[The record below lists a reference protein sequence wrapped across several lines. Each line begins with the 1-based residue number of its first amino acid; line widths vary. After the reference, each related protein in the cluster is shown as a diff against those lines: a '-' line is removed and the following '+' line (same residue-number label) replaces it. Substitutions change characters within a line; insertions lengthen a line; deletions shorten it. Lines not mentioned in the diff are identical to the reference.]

1 MRREYKQRSPGTG
14 RRVCQA
20 QVEARGFDKK
30 NEMQRHVQN
39 FFIKR
44 PLWMT
49 IPVIVAISVAAS
61 LGALFGLTELMGMG
75 YGPGFRRSLTIA
87 ITAPT
92 LVSAPIGGYIVHLL
106 REVEIARQQAQ
117 ARAWNDE
124 LTRLM
129 NRRRFTEIGMRELAL
144 SQRAGRR
151 LVAVMLDV
159 DDFKRIND
167 QHGHAGGDKLLRA
180 LGGALPGELRAT
192 DLVSRWGGEE
202 FALLMPDA
210 GADDA
215 ARRLECLRQAVEAL
229 PVEGANGS
237 PCRCTV
243 SIGVTE
249 ATAQDSFDSMI
260 DRADKAMYLAKSGG
274 KNRIVVQRA

>member
-1 MRREYKQRSPGTG
+1 M
-14 RRVCQA
+14 CQA
-20 QVEARGFDKK
+20 QAEARAFDKK

-92 LVSAPIGGYIVHLL
+92 LVSVPIGGYIVHLL

-117 ARAWNDE
+117 ALAWNDE

-129 NRRRFTEIGMRELAL
+129 NQRRFTEIGMRELAL
-144 SQRAGRR
+144 SQRGGRR

-180 LGGALPGELRAT
+180 LGSALPGQLRAT

-215 ARRLECLRQAVEAL
+215 ARRLECLRQAVESL
-229 PVEGANGS
+229 PVDAANGL

-249 ATAQDSFDSMI
+249 ATAQDSFDTLI
-260 DRADKAMYLAKSGG
+260 DRADLAMYLAKSGG